1 MGNNMTIEKCSG
13 VAQLLHWLISPLVI
27 LQFILA
33 WTADALPEGDTQ
45 STLYL
50 VHKSVGMT
58 VLALAIVRLAWRF
71 MHTPPA
77 FPAIMPRAEQ
87 WLARITHWGLYFL
100 IFAMP
105 LSGWLWSSAAGRGV
119 PWFGVFTFPT
129 IIGESESIGDFFHET
144 HELLAWVLFAFA
156 LFHILAAL
164 WHAIVKKDGVLQRML
179 P

>member
-1 MGNNMTIEKCSG
+1 MGNGVTIEKYSG
-13 VAQLLHWLISPLVI
+13 VAQLLHWLISPLII

-33 WTADALPEGDTQ
+33 WTADALPRGDTQ
-45 STLYL
+45 ATLYL

-58 VLALAIVRLAWRF
+58 VLALAIVRIIWRF
-71 MHTPPA
+71 MHKPPA
-77 FPAIMPRAEQ
+77 FPATMPVVEQ
-87 WLARITHWGLYFL
+87 WLARITHWGLYVL

-119 PWFGVFTFPT
+119 PWFGLFTFPALM
-129 IIGESESIGDFFHET
+129 GENERLGDFFHET
-144 HELLAWVLFAFA
+144 HELLAWVLFGFA

-164 WHAIVKKDGVLQRML
+164 WHAVVKKDGVLQRML

>member
-1 MGNNMTIEKCSG
+1 MTNGTTMEKYSG
-13 VAQLLHWLISPLVI
+13 VAQTLHWLISPLII

-33 WTADALPEGDTQ
+33 WTADGMPEGDTQ
-45 STLYL
+45 SFLYM

-58 VLALAIVRLAWRF
+58 VLALAIVRIIWRF
-71 MHTPPA
+71 MHKPPA
-77 FPAIMPRAEQ
+77 FPGTMSVAEQ

-119 PWFGVFTFPT
+119 SWFGLFTIPT
-129 IIGESESIGDFFHET
+129 IIGESESIGDFFHEA
-144 HELLAWVLFAFA
+144 HELMAWVLFAFA
-156 LFHILAAL
+156 AFHIVAAL
-164 WHAIVKKDGVLQRML
+164 WHAIVKKDGILQRML